1 MVTLKIGYFHSPESL
16 SLHLKNQQTL
26 FLGLFI
32 TKTKV
37 KFQFFNSNRGLTAL
51 EKSFIQRLYTLD
63 IFIVQKDFL
72 FILNISKHYFQVYL
86 EQKETKF
93 KFKFFNLNHGLTPLV
108 KSLIMVSLETGH
120 FHSPDRLSF
129 HLTHQQIL
137 FLGLFRTKTNK
148 VQFSIFQLKPWVN
161 PFGKITNMATLQVGH
176 FHSTENLSFHLKHQ
190 HVMVHS
196 QEGTFV
202 R

>member
-1 MVTLKIGYFHSPESL
+1 MVTLKIGYFHSLESL
-16 SLHLKNQQTL
+16 SFHLKNQQTL

-37 KFQFFNSNRGLTAL
+37 KFQFFNLNRGLTAL

-72 FILNISKHYFQVYL
+72 FILNISKNYFQVYL

-120 FHSPDRLSF
+120 FHSPDCLSF

-137 FLGLFRTKTNK
+137 FLGLFRTKQTKFNFQFFNLNHGLTPLEK
-148 VQFSIFQLKPWVN
+148 SQIWRPCKLDIFIVQK
-161 PFGKITNMATLQVGH
+161 
-176 FHSTENLSFHLKHQ
+176 
-190 HVMVHS
+190 
-196 QEGTFV
+196 TFLFI
-202 R
+202 